1 MAKMFSSLRL
11 ATLRSHK
18 KARPGSVATTA
29 SAESA
34 RNEENPNSSGFFGPG
49 FSALD
54 EATETGCT
62 TPTSVTSKVAQVR
75 VEREGGSLGVTLRG
89 GVGRALL
96 VTAVKPEGPAAKE
109 GRVRAGD
116 RLLAVDDAE
125 LRGLT
130 LAEAQRAL
138 RRSSEAPL
146 ASLTIEYDV
155 ANMEEIRAATAGP
168 LLVQLERA
176 ASGELGLTVRE
187 TPSGVY
193 IESLRPASTADRCGA
208 LQPGDRLL
216 AVDEAPVQDAV
227 GAARLLRSSSD
238 NCRIARLQILPRPPS
253 ASSRTIK
260 RRAQPQKPKNSLYI
274 KETLTVLLRPDHR
287 GLGIALKQT
296 EDRLDYVVD
305 LLEPGGPAERSG
317 VLLPGDRVIA
327 VNRRT
332 LRELQPAEVGM
343 LLETAQVE
351 LVVEY
356 NVGGAVVP
364 SSGVFTVRVARP
376 LGGQPDLGLTVNEE
390 LQISEVR
397 RGSLAYRTGSLSPGD
412 RLLAIDSQKLDPG
425 DLRQAAQLL
434 HRPGSSVVALTV
446 RKPDLD
452 ASAREASVS
461 GDSPGQPMQ
470 YSSSLGNSGVGS
482 VSGLR
487 SARES
492 LPSVD
497 SAVDSWG
504 EMADVSGPEI
514 MRLWET
520 ASIDSGQL
528 DLPMPPYPY
537 PSQSLVH
544 SSLASNSSSPRPA
557 CGCSPQ
563 DNRSP
568 QPAQSPQPPPPP
580 PSAHGLPLH
589 QQQIVHVSLHKDP
602 VYEDFGF
609 SVSDGLYERGVY
621 INRLRPGG
629 PCDGLLRPYDRIL
642 RVNESSTEDCDCCLA
657 VPLIAAAGAR
667 LELTVARPLTP
678 AESLAK
684 LF

>member
-11 ATLRSHK
+11 GTLRHK
-18 KARPGSVATTA
+18 KPRPGSVATTA
-29 SAESA
+29 SSDST
-34 RNEENPNSSGFFGPG
+34 RNEDTNATGAANVLNGNHHQSPYFATNFMT
-49 FSALD
+49 LD
-54 EATETGCT
+54 EVSEVGCQ
-62 TPTSVTSKVAQVR
+62 PTSVTSKVAQVR
-75 VEREGGSLGVTLRG
+75 VERENGSLGVTLRG
-89 GVGRALL
+89 GVARALV
-96 VTAVKPEGPAAKE
+96 VTSVKSEGPAAKE
-109 GRVRAGD
+109 GRVRPGD
-116 RLLAVDDAE
+116 RLLAVDEAE

-138 RRSSEAPL
+138 RRSSDAPV

-155 ANMEEIRAATAGP
+155 ANMEDIRAATSGP

-176 ASGELGLTVRE
+176 ASGELGLTVRDS
-187 TPSGVY
+187 PSGVY

-216 AVDEAPVQDAV
+216 AVDDTAIQDAV
-227 GAARLLRSSSD
+227 QAAKLLRNNSD

-253 ASSRTIK
+253 ASTRTIK
-260 RRAQPQKPKNSLYI
+260 RRTQPQAQKSAKNTLYT
-274 KETLTVLLRPDHR
+274 KESLTVLLRPDHR
-287 GLGIALKQT
+287 GLGISLKQAD
-296 EDRLDYVVD
+296 DRLNYVVD
-305 LLEPGGPAERSG
+305 ILEPGGPAERSG

-327 VNRRT
+327 INRRT
-332 LRELQPAEVGM
+332 LRDLQPAEVA
-343 LLETAQVE
+343 LILEAPQVE

-356 NVGGAVVP
+356 KVGGAVVP
-364 SSGVFTVRVARP
+364 GSGVFTVRVARP
-376 LGGQPDLGLTVNEE
+376 LGGQPDLGLTVNED
-390 LQISEVR
+390 LLITEVR
-397 RGSLAYRTGSLSPGD
+397 RGSLAYRTGSLSAGD

-446 RKPDLD
+446 RKPDLGAE
-452 ASAREASVS
+452 ASALSCREASLVADGAVQS
-461 GDSPGQPMQ
+461 Q
-470 YSSSLGNSGVGS
+470 YPSGVQ
-482 VSGLR
+482 LR

-504 EMADVSGPEI
+504 EIADVSGADI

-537 PSQSLVH
+537 PSSI
-544 SSLASNSSSPRPA
+544 ASTSPRPA
-557 CGCSPQ
+557 CSCSPQ
-563 DNRSP
+563 DSRLSP
-568 QPAQSPQPPPPP
+568 TSSQPSHSHHPPPQSP
-580 PSAHGLPLH
+580 S
-589 QQQIVHVSLHKDP
+589 QQQILHVSLHKDP

-629 PCDGLLRPYDRIL
+629 PCDGVLRPYDRIL
-642 RVNESSTEDCDCCLA
+642 RVNEASTEDCDCCLA

-667 LELTVARPLTP
+667 LDLTIARPLTP
-678 AESLAK
+678 TDSITK